1 MSQSFKLRFD
11 EMREN
16 SPAKNEKPSEQD
28 DVKGLYHASGYGR
41 NLCLV
46 WPDGR
51 RFFLNYAYLISGE
64 YNPGDPLNEIILTF
78 SSHIAILKG
87 YNLQP
92 LYMELLDHLPRVVE
106 AVETRYVSG
115 DELNESTVIEITT
128 AVVE

>member
-16 SPAKNEKPSEQD
+16 SPVKTEKPTEPD
-28 DVKGLYHASGYGR
+28 NDTGLYHASGYGR

-78 SSHIAILKG
+78 SSHTAILKG
-87 YNLQP
+87 YNLQL

-115 DELNESTVIEITT
+115 TELNESIVTEIIT
-128 AVVE
+128 AALE